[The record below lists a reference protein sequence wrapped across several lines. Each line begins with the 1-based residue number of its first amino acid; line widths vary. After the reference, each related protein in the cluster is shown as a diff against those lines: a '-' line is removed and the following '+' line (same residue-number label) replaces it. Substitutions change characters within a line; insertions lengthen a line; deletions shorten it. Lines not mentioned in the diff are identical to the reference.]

1 MKQATGKKAFSL
13 IELMV
18 VVAIIGILTAVGV
31 PKYQGFKAKSIQAE
45 GKSLL
50 SSIYTLQQAT
60 FMDTDGYVPLA
71 TLQVSMPSLN
81 TTGKYGVA
89 VVSGPASFIATA
101 TSKAKLASCST
112 NATDVQTMD
121 QDHTWKNTTD
131 GYVGC

>member
-1 MKQATGKKAFSL
+1 
-13 IELMV
+13 
-18 VVAIIGILTAVGV
+18 
-31 PKYQGFKAKSIQAE
+31 
-45 GKSLL
+45 
-50 SSIYTLQQAT
+50 
-60 FMDTDGYVPLA
+60 MDTDGYVPLA